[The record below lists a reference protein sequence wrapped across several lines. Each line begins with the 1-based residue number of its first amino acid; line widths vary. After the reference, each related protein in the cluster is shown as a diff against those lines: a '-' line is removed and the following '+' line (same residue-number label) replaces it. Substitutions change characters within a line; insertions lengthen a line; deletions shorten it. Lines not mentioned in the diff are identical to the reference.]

1 MSLLVILLLL
11 IIIFMVFFQIFNY
24 YKNKTAING
33 GYYLKSGIPQVKYED
48 LKDSGTSVYSLE
60 LWIYANS
67 VSGAQTVATT
77 KFGCTAITSKVTDIN
92 TNGNIFQIM
101 ASSTANTAD
110 NILSL
115 DLSKTGSAYL
125 TYGNTPVQQIITDNF
140 QVQRWEYIVIN
151 VNNKFIEIYLDGKL
165 LKSINSKDSTF
176 VAPTNNS
183 VINFGMG
190 DIFIYQFN
198 RYTKT
203 MNSTEVNKKYL
214 SGNNLSMS
222 PGITM
227 NIDFLKD
234 NSSQY
239 KYDLL

>member
-48 LKDSGTSVYSLE
+48 LKDSGTSVYCLE

-67 VSGAQTVATT
+67 VNGAANYVVGTKGTT
-77 KFGCTAITSKVTDIN
+77 DNSS
-92 TNGNIFQIM
+92 GNIFQIK
-101 ASSTANTAD
+101 TGTD

-115 DLSKTGSAYL
+115 DLYKNGSAYL
-125 TYGNTPVQQIITDNF
+125 NYGKTTSSSQIITDNF
-140 QVQRWEYIVIN
+140 QVQRWEYVVIN

-165 LKSINSKDSTF
+165 LKSINSKDTNF
-176 VAPTNNS
+176 IAPTNTS
-183 VINFGMG
+183 VIDFGTG

-203 MNSTEVNKKYL
+203 MNSTEVSKKYL
-214 SGNNLSMS
+214 AGNNLSMS

-227 NIDFLKD
+227 NIDFRKN
-234 NSSQY
+234 NSSQV
-239 KYDLL
+239 KYQLL

>member
-11 IIIFMVFFQIFNY
+11 IIVFMVFVQIFNY
-24 YKNKTAING
+24 YKNKSAING
-33 GYYLKSGIPQVKYED
+33 GYYLKTGIPSVKYDD
-48 LKDSGTSVYSLE
+48 LKDPGTSVYSLE
-60 LWIYANS
+60 LWVYANS
-67 VSGAQTVATT
+67 VNGAATYSSSSY
-77 KFGCTAITSKVTDIN
+77 G
-92 TNGNIFQIM
+92 TNANASGNIFQIKSA
-101 ASSTANTAD
+101 ASGGS

-115 DLSKTGSAYL
+115 DLFNTGSAYL
-125 TYGNTPVQQIITDNF
+125 TYGTTPSNQIITDNF
-140 QVQRWEYIVIN
+140 QVQRWEYFVIN

-165 LKSINSKDSTF
+165 LKSINSKDTTF

-183 VINFGMG
+183 VIEFGKG

-203 MNSTEVNKKYL
+203 MNSTEVSKKYL

-227 NIDFLKD
+227 DIDFLKD
-234 NSSQY
+234 NKSQVNY
-239 KYDLL
+239 QLL

>member
-11 IIIFMVFFQIFNY
+11 IIVFMVFVQVFNY

-33 GYYLKSGIPQVKYED
+33 GYYLKTGLPQVKYED
-48 LKDSGTSVYSLE
+48 LKDAGTSVYSLE

-67 VSGAQTVATT
+67 VNGAKPAIGSTSYGTT
-77 KFGCTAITSKVTDIN
+77 NNVS
-92 TNGNIFQIM
+92 GNIFQIM
-101 ASSTANTAD
+101 SAASGGS

-115 DLSKTGSAYL
+115 DLFNTGSAYL
-125 TYGNTPVQQIITDNF
+125 TYGTTPSSQIITDNF
-140 QVQRWEYIVIN
+140 QVQRWEYVVIN

-165 LKSINSKDSTF
+165 LKSINSKDTTF
-176 VAPTNNS
+176 VAPSNKS
-183 VINFGMG
+183 VIDFGKG

-203 MNSTEVNKKYL
+203 MNSTEVSKKYL
-214 SGNNLSMS
+214 AGNNLSMS

-227 NIDFLKD
+227 DIDFLK
-234 NSSQY
+234 NNRSQVNY
-239 KYDLL
+239 QLL